1 MYEFTSRIRYSE
13 AGPDGRLTLAG
24 VVSYF
29 QDCSFFESLAIG
41 RDPASKGDHRF
52 AWMLV
57 TWRIVIKRYPK
68 FGEEVRVC
76 TIPVRFHAFEAD
88 RNFVM
93 RDAQG
98 EVLAYA
104 DSRWVYFDTETRKPA
119 RVSEEEMAA
128 YELGERFMTEK
139 FPRHV
144 HPPKTEPVRKRP
156 FKIRKTN
163 IDINQHVNNEQ
174 YILFTA
180 GYLPT
185 DAKVKALYVD
195 YQKQAM
201 LGDTLQPVVYADGSN
216 LTVVLEKEGT
226 PCATVLFV
234 L

>member
-1 MYEFTSRIRYSE
+1 MYEFTARIRYSE

-29 QDCSFFESLAIG
+29 QDCSFFESLSIG
-41 RDPASKGDHRF
+41 RDPASRGDNRY

-57 TWRIVIKRYPK
+57 TWRIVVKEYPK
-68 FGEEVRVC
+68 FGQEVKVS

-93 RDAQG
+93 RDSDG
-98 EVLAYA
+98 RVLAYA
-104 DSRWVYFDTETRKPA
+104 DSRWVYFDTENRAPA
-119 RVSEEEMAA
+119 RISEEEKAA
-128 YELGERFMTEK
+128 YELGDRFMEEK

-144 HPPKTEPVRKRP
+144 RPPKAEPVRRRP
-156 FKIRKTN
+156 IKIRKTS

-174 YILFTA
+174 YILFAA
-180 GYLPT
+180 GYLPA
-185 DAKVKALYVD
+185 DARVKALYVD

-201 LGDTLQPVVYADGSN
+201 LGDTLQPLVYREENN